1 MRGQWSGRLIL
12 KFFGF
17 FMDVIALMKIAPEGL
32 PFILITALVSL
43 LAIGLC
49 GFMFYFFRDPER
61 QPPDRPDAFI
71 CPADGRILL
80 IRRIETSSPL
90 GKPCLQ
96 ISIFMSPFN
105 VHVNRAPCDGT
116 VSAVAHHDGRY
127 FAAYKDEASVLN
139 ENTEMTLTTAY
150 GPILVRQVAG
160 FLARRTV
167 CRVHPGATLKQ
178 GQRFGIIR
186 FGSRV
191 DLYLPEK
198 AEPSV
203 KPGDVVHAGETI
215 VAVLPPAS

>member
-1 MRGQWSGRLIL
+1 
-12 KFFGF
+12 
-17 FMDVIALMKIAPEGL
+17 MDVIAIMKIAPEGM
-32 PFILITALVSL
+32 PFILLTALFAL
-43 LAIGLC
+43 LTIGLC

-61 QPPDRPDAFI
+61 QTPDRSDAFI

-80 IRRIETSSPL
+80 VRQVETASPL

-96 ISIFMSPFN
+96 ISIFMSPLN

-116 VSAVAHHDGRY
+116 VSVVTHHKGRY

-139 ENTEMTLTTAY
+139 ENTEMTLMTTH

-167 CRVHPGATLKQ
+167 CRVHPGDQLKQ

-191 DLYLPEK
+191 DLYLPPT
-198 AEPSV
+198 AVPAV
-203 KPGDVVHAGETI
+203 KPGDVVRAGETI
-215 VAVLPPAS
+215 VAVLPPPS